1 MIFYTDGVT
10 EAMNSEEEEFGLDPL
25 SEFFRTNPPENPE
38 ETTAAVFDAVVNAFA
53 GEMAQSDDITCLVLH
68 CNEASS

>member
-38 ETTAAVFDAVVNAFA
+38 ETTAAVFDAVKRLRRRDGPVRRYH
-53 GEMAQSDDITCLVLH
+53 MPSPSLQ
-68 CNEASS
+68 